1 MAFNPDAVANI
12 DQDTV
17 ENDGPQ
23 YPVIQWNYGD
33 LKSKK
38 LGGMAYQGGFFI
50 SEEMAPGDLTEYG
63 WERTGW
69 VHDNGDETEG
79 FYARD
84 LELSVVNSRKR
95 WEVSAGDGRRYN
107 FAWTDYDKAKEQGN
121 PAGRTH
127 FLVIIKGMEAL
138 GPFVLTLKGSAGMHF
153 EGTRTVTGALTKF
166 SRTVIAAANK
176 LTKKG
181 RWPYRAFWLKVGA
194 DRTDDGAPSFTK
206 VGSGDK
212 TSNVVVPIALGLPDK
227 PENVNLNDLYVGDE
241 TLTLVNEVY
250 TDNAEWAA
258 AWNNIEPGSSDTG
271 ETEHSE
277 DATEAEI
284 TPEAAAAVGL

>member
-12 DQDTV
+12 DQETV

-23 YPVIQWNYGD
+23 YPVVQWHYGN

-38 LGGMAYQGGFFI
+38 VGGMDYQGGFFI
-50 SEEMAPGDLTEYG
+50 SEEMAPADLTEYG
-63 WERTGW
+63 WEKTSW
-69 VHDNGDETEG
+69 VHDSGDETEG
-79 FYARD
+79 FHARD
-84 LELSVVNSRKR
+84 LELSVINSRKR
-95 WEVSAGDGRRYN
+95 WEVQGGDGRRYN

-121 PAGRTH
+121 PSSRTH
-127 FLVIIKGMEAL
+127 FLVIIKGMEEL

-166 SRTVIAAANK
+166 SRTAIAAANK

-194 DRTDDGAPSFTK
+194 DRTDDGTPNFTK

-212 TSNVVVPIALGLPDK
+212 SSNVVIPVALGLPDK
-227 PENVNLNDLYVGDE
+227 PEKVDLNAMYVGDE
-241 TLTLVNEVY
+241 TLALVNELY
-250 TDNAEWAA
+250 TDNTEWAA
-258 AWNNIEPGSSDTG
+258 AWNNIEPGSSDSDADKHED
-271 ETEHSE
+271 ETP
-277 DATEAEI
+277 EAEI

>member
-23 YPVIQWNYGD
+23 YPVVQWNYGN

-38 LGGMAYQGGFFI
+38 VGGMDYQGGFFI
-50 SEEMAPGDLTEYG
+50 SEEMAPGDLTAYG
-63 WERTGW
+63 WEKSSW
-69 VHDNGDETEG
+69 VHDSGDETEG

-84 LELSVVNSRKR
+84 LELSVINSRKR
-95 WEVSAGDGRRYN
+95 WEVQAGDGRRYN
-107 FAWTDYDKAKEQGN
+107 FAWTDYDKAKEMGN
-121 PAGRTH
+121 PSSRTH
-127 FLVIIKGMEAL
+127 FLVLAKGMEDL
-138 GPFVLTLKGSAGMHF
+138 GPLVVTLKGSAGMYF
-153 EGTRTVTGALTKF
+153 EGTRTVAGALTKF

-181 RWPYRAFWLKVGA
+181 KWPYRAFWLKVGA
-194 DRTDDGAPSFTK
+194 DRTDDGAPNFTK

-212 TSNVVVPIALGLPDK
+212 SSNVVIPVALDLPDK
-227 PENVNLNDLYVGDE
+227 PEKVNLNDLYVGDE
-241 TLTLVNEVY
+241 TLALVNEVY

-258 AWNNIEPGSSDTG
+258 AWNNIEPGSSDADADKPEEEAP
-271 ETEHSE
+271 ET
-277 DATEAEI
+277 EI